1 MAWWRREK
9 GSAVSGIAVDV
20 RSGLLPVK
28 VLARTGVSDRA
39 VLLHLGAID
48 GSRLPVFAAGSH
60 VDLHIRGGMV
70 RQYSLVGDPSDVDTY
85 SICVQHEADGRGGSR
100 AVHETIHVGSQLDVS
115 APRSSFAL
123 QATTARTIL
132 VGGGIGLTPLV
143 SMAEK
148 LHRDRSEFEFHV
160 YARDRSSLPLADHLD
175 ARPWADAVDQHFSA
189 TGDSFRTAGPRA
201 LDVGTPGGAV
211 YVCGPPE
218 FIELARS
225 RALSGGWSPAQIH
238 VEQFVAART
247 AKAGASFDVV
257 ASSTGETIP
266 VGAEQSIADAL
277 ESRGYE
283 TYRSCGQGFCGSCVV
298 GVRAG
303 IPDHRDDFQ
312 SDAQHATNTLIN
324 TCVSRSLSATLE
336 LDV

>member
-1 MAWWRREK
+1 MAWWRRKTEL
-9 GSAVSGIAVDV
+9 ADSGTTGDV
-20 RSGLLPVK
+20 GSGLLHMS
-28 VLARTGVSDRA
+28 VLERTGVSDRS
-39 VLLHLGAID
+39 VMLRLGAVD
-48 GSRLPVFAAGSH
+48 GSQLPTFAAGSH
-60 VDLHIRGGMV
+60 VDLHVREGMV
-70 RQYSLVGDPSDVDTY
+70 RQYSLVGDPSDVDAY
-85 SICVQHEADGRGGSR
+85 AICVQREDDGRGGSR
-100 AVHETIHVGSQLDVS
+100 AVHEVLRVGSQLEISV
-115 APRSSFAL
+115 PRSSFAL
-123 QATTARTIL
+123 QTVAGSTIL
-132 VGGGIGLTPLV
+132 IGGGIGLTPLV
-143 SMAEK
+143 AMAEK
-148 LHRDRSEFEFHV
+148 LHRDRAEFEFHV

-175 ARPWADAVDQHFSA
+175 ARPWADAVHQHFSA

-211 YVCGPPE
+211 YICGPPE

-247 AKAGASFDVV
+247 AKTGASFDVV
-257 ASSTGETIP
+257 VSSTGETIP

-283 TYRSCGQGFCGSCVV
+283 TYRSCGQGYCGSCVV

-324 TCVSRSLSATLE
+324 TCVSRSLTATLE